1 MPSTQKRKEEKID
14 KLGPYK
20 QITFNLTY
28 LPRQK
33 KKKRKKKKKKWG
45 VRMICSGKEQG
56 LLVSVEV
63 FPYFSVGLIVF
74 SL

>member
-28 LPRQK
+28 LPR
-33 KKKRKKKKKKWG
+33 KKKKKKKEEEE
-45 VRMICSGKEQG
+45 VRSPYDMLRQG
-56 LLVSVEV
+56 ARSAC
-63 FPYFSVGLIVF
+63 VG
-74 SL
+74 